1 VLGTPCEDEDD
12 AVPLTCKGLDAHV
25 QVAARG
31 ICQEHPRL
39 ADPSQDREV
48 FVAQGLD
55 KDDHRR
61 GELLELVDGKFEVE

>member
-1 VLGTPCEDEDD
+1 MLRLSGSMRSVTPC
-12 AVPLTCKGLDAHV
+12 VSS
-25 QVAARG
+25 RG
-31 ICQEHPRL
+31 ICQERPHA
-39 ADPSQDREV
+39 ADPSQNPEV